1 MTLRAIALLSVVWA
15 AAGVGGATARQQS
28 MPPETAAYQPSAL
41 PGYEIVR
48 RSCLTCHSA
57 QYVSTQPPGSTRTY
71 WDATVKKMKKPF
83 GAPFPDEDIGAMVD
97 YLVKTYGAERATTPA
112 NRRGAAPRREPSP
125 RSAAAPVAQPRS
137 GHQLRAPTGPPSST
151 AQPTGRVR

>member
-83 GAPFPDEDIGAMVD
+83 GAPFP
-97 YLVKTYGAERATTPA
+97 
-112 NRRGAAPRREPSP
+112 
-125 RSAAAPVAQPRS
+125 AAAPVAQPRS